1 MRFRLGLII
10 LVVTLNLTSTPVT
23 ADVTRTCSAQVTAHV
38 NGKSEVVAAI
48 NGVGHCRN
56 KYHANECRTL
66 ARKANEAC
74 LSALWPTHMANQPP
88 IECRAFPGGG
98 RPYAELTYQGIYMI
112 ANSQRYLNRLAH
124 VACCRLAPG
133 KDFATLTVSGQKWG
147 KNHCAGQRV
156 SKDHYQDD
164 FVPVH
169 GPVNFD
175 CRKRRQEGICG

>member
-10 LVVTLNLTSTPVT
+10 VLAMLNLTVT
-23 ADVTRTCSAQVTAHV
+23 QAAADVTRTCSAQITARV
-38 NGKSEVVAAI
+38 GGKAEVIASI

-56 KYHANECRTL
+56 KYHADECRTL
-66 ARKANEAC
+66 ARKANERCMA
-74 LSALWPTHMANQPP
+74 ALWPAHMANQPP
-88 IECRAFPGGG
+88 IECRSFSGGG

-112 ANSQRYLNRLAH
+112 ANAQRYLNRLAH
-124 VACCRLAPG
+124 SACCRLAPN
-133 KDFATLTVSGQKWG
+133 KDFVTLSVSGQKWG

-156 SKDHYQDD
+156 GKDHYQDD
-164 FVPVH
+164 DVSVH